1 MIEDDD
7 DNQSNSVDNRTPENQ
22 ANSNDEI
29 RATNTQDNLEN
40 QSNANSGDDTN
51 VQESESQSR
60 RNSSRRRTSPRI
72 TREQEKFQALL
83 QELSTPAK
91 GEKAENVDEEEDT
104 DGSVSQSLA
113 RLYQKATRAGLRVTK
128 ANQDEILCWYKY
140 AEGFEN
146 RVREIR
152 SQDSS
157 VTDPTARSRAYREV
171 SQHLPGITEA
181 NLQYVNHKYFD
192 RTYSEWSIIGFLN
205 ECTIEPL
212 RNKIGQYL
220 TSLENIINTEKG
232 RRRDKAQQ
240 LYNQYKMDTRP
251 DRALARKWD
260 SDRSHNQFH
269 IHQPTF
275 TNGGTNNVNISGL
288 VEGGTFNAGS
298 NSMSQNKVDN
308 YGQKKIDEYFSFSRH
323 RKRQNEND
331 YEEELPSTP
340 PNKIRATTRTLRETS
355 PTSLLYDEDT
365 SSSDSEIR
373 PTLLIN
379 VFQDQQQKPVA
390 KQSEQSGSVPIP
402 KIDLNGYGRVLISVS
417 FKDKHTRTPLNIGV
431 VNFHDNS
438 CTKPLPSSMITHIQN
453 QMENE
458 EDSTIFFDDN
468 KKFGI
473 VKFEIDVD
481 EDVIGFLDEFWNCKS
496 IDALRQILHKNSVH
510 NRPNFNFDI
519 NYAYQFFNHM
529 YNLYSNDMLAQ
540 TLTESEYTAYVWTP
554 LLHYAFMDK
563 GEIRISSGEVS
574 STAYEKLKKLAQIQE
589 KSGPRMDS
597 SAVIL
602 SIGQEVLIQENGRY
616 DTAGK
621 RKSDLSKL
629 EYCSKVL
636 LVSAYL
642 ALPTVSRPEIH
653 KFEVYMIQTNELSLS
668 LYVASYVF
676 ENTICMFGLTDITI
690 PRTIEAFPKCVEAVF
705 KVLSWKARTRKNT
718 KIFHE
723 LIGKSASQHHE
734 KKYFSPKK
742 IANQAKP

>member
-1 MIEDDD
+1 MQADTDPFTLTCPSCNVIIELTREEAVLASGKYHLQKKQTDTGQGDEDLMASLGFVEDDD

-40 QSNANSGDDTN
+40 QSNVNSGNDTN

-91 GEKAENVDEEEDT
+91 GEKAENVDEEEDA

-128 ANQDEILCWYKY
+128 ANQMKFYVGINTLK
-140 AEGFEN
+140 GFEN

-152 SQDSS
+152 SQDTS
-157 VTDPTARSRAYREV
+157 VTDPTARSQAYREV

-181 NLQYVNHKYFD
+181 NLRSGTLTV
-192 RTYSEWSIIGFLN
+192 RT
-205 ECTIEPL
+205 
-212 RNKIGQYL
+212 
-220 TSLENIINTEKG
+220 INFTF
-232 RRRDKAQQ
+232 
-240 LYNQYKMDTRP
+240 T
-251 DRALARKWD
+251 
-260 SDRSHNQFH
+260 
-269 IHQPTF
+269 QPTF

-331 YEEELPSTP
+331 YEEELPSTLQIR
-340 PNKIRATTRTLRETS
+340 IRATTRTLRETS

-438 CTKPLPSSMITHIQN
+438 WHKTSALSS
-453 QMENE
+453 
-458 EDSTIFFDDN
+458 
-468 KKFGI
+468 KL
-473 VKFEIDVD
+473 DVD

-563 GEIRISSGEVS
+563 GEIRIS
-574 STAYEKLKKLAQIQE
+574 
-589 KSGPRMDS
+589 
-597 SAVIL
+597 
-602 SIGQEVLIQENGRY
+602 RY
-616 DTAGK
+616 T
-621 RKSDLSKL
+621 
-629 EYCSKVL
+629 
-636 LVSAYL
+636 
-642 ALPTVSRPEIH
+642 
-653 KFEVYMIQTNELSLS
+653 
-668 LYVASYVF
+668 
-676 ENTICMFGLTDITI
+676 
-690 PRTIEAFPKCVEAVF
+690 
-705 KVLSWKARTRKNT
+705 
-718 KIFHE
+718 
-723 LIGKSASQHHE
+723 
-734 KKYFSPKK
+734 
-742 IANQAKP
+742 

>member
-1 MIEDDD
+1 M
-7 DNQSNSVDNRTPENQ
+7 
-22 ANSNDEI
+22 
-29 RATNTQDNLEN
+29 
-40 QSNANSGDDTN
+40 
-51 VQESESQSR
+51 SE
-60 RNSSRRRTSPRI
+60 
-72 TREQEKFQALL
+72 
-83 QELSTPAK
+83 
-91 GEKAENVDEEEDT
+91 
-104 DGSVSQSLA
+104 
-113 RLYQKATRAGLRVTK
+113 
-128 ANQDEILCWYKY
+128 
-140 AEGFEN
+140 
-146 RVREIR
+146 
-152 SQDSS
+152 
-157 VTDPTARSRAYREV
+157 
-171 SQHLPGITEA
+171 
-181 NLQYVNHKYFD
+181 YVNHKYFD

-288 VEGGTFNAGS
+288 VEGGNIQRRIKQHVTKQSVSDHNP
-298 NSMSQNKVDN
+298 
-308 YGQKKIDEYFSFSRH
+308 
-323 RKRQNEND
+323 KRQNEND

-402 KIDLNGYGRVLISVS
+402 KIVRNKPKYIQHDLAQELLAELRLCPLKGFKWLWESVDIRNS

-473 VKFEIDVD
+473 DKFEIDVD
-481 EDVIGFLDEFWNCKS
+481 EDVIGFLDEFWNCMHCVKS
-496 IDALRQILHKNSVH
+496 CTKNSVH

-602 SIGQEVLIQENGRY
+602 SIGQEVLIQENG
-616 DTAGK
+616 
-621 RKSDLSKL
+621 
-629 EYCSKVL
+629 
-636 LVSAYL
+636 SAYL